1 MLRFLLAA
9 AAVAG
14 LAAPALAADFALTIR
29 NNSSQAVTRLNTF
42 AVGKDGAPVED
53 NLGALM
59 EDLPAGATGRIVLD
73 IIACQ
78 PVYIALGLGGSDDD
92 LTTTIDTCKD
102 KTLVVSD

>member
-14 LAAPALAADFALTIR
+14 LAAPVLAADIALTIR

-42 AVGKDGAPVED
+42 AIGKDGQPVED
-53 NLGALM
+53 NLGGLM
-59 EDLPAGATGRIVLD
+59 EDLPAGATGTVVLG
-73 IIACQ
+73 ITACQ
-78 PVYIALGLGGSDDD
+78 PVYVALGLGGSDDD